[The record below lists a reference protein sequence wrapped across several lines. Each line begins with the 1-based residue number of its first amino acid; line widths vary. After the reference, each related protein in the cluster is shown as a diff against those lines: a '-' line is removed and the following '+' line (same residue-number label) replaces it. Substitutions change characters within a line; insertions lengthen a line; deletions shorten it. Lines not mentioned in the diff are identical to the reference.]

1 MVFPFTDRELDLM
14 AVLWELGSATVSQVQ
29 DRLEDDLAYTT
40 VLTTL
45 RNMEEKGYV
54 AHTEE
59 GRAYRYHPR
68 VPRTEAGS
76 NAIRR
81 VVGKVFGGSRELL
94 LTHLVSRSDLSEEEL
109 KRVQE
114 LVAEQLG
121 SGDASDREREP

>member
-14 AVLWELGSATVSQVQ
+14 AVLWDLESATVSQVQ
-29 DRLEDDLAYTT
+29 ERLEDDLAYTT

-114 LVAEQLG
+114 LVAERLRG
-121 SGDASDREREP
+121 EEGEGEEAS

>member
-14 AVLWELGSATVSQVQ
+14 AVLWDLESATVSEVQ
-29 DRLEDDLAYTT
+29 ERLEDDLAYTT

-114 LVAEQLG
+114 LVAERLRG
-121 SGDASDREREP
+121 EEAEGEEPS